1 MWWRRSSKIELA
13 QYVANQMANVLKNE
27 TIEDH
32 LKNARDAIAQLN
44 KYSKE
49 GAVLEEKDIESQIQR
64 FNLNIGYISFLND
77 LFDVKN
83 LKKIEDIKT
92 PNELNLYCERAATTN
107 LSQKVWDDLAKKSK
121 EGSQEIPECYIK
133 LRNKDKVVTDD
144 TIFKMSEILTISFKK
159 SFISLFKNEEYADQ
173 CEILN
178 SEFNRLKDILKNK
191 KKSTNATANEVRDVA
206 PPPSSAVTQE
216 QKIKSETVS
225 PPTPSTENTSFVE
238 KMKQKLNS
246 ASDRKKDPKPKS
258 QVNRPQPSS
267 KFNLILN
274 QFEGTVG
281 TNLNDTDLKHIGEN
295 PRARRLAIIDKQ
307 DNTPGSSRKT
317 P

>member
-1 MWWRRSSKIELA
+1 MWWRHSSKIELA

-32 LKNARDAIAQLN
+32 FKNAKEAIAQLN

-49 GAVLEEKDIESQIQR
+49 GAVLDPKDIESQIKR
-64 FNLNIGYISFLND
+64 FNLNIGYISYLSDLLNAE
-77 LFDVKN
+77 N
-83 LKKIEDIKT
+83 LEDIEDIKT

-107 LSQKVWDDLAKKSK
+107 LSQKVWGDLAEKSK
-121 EGSQEIPECYIK
+121 AGSQDVPECYIK
-133 LRNKDKVVTDD
+133 LRNKDKVVTDN
-144 TIFKMSEILTISFKK
+144 TIFKMSKILTISFKK
-159 SFISLFKNEEYADQ
+159 SFISLFENEEYADQ

-191 KKSTNATANEVRDVA
+191 KKSTNATTNEVRDVA

-216 QKIKSETVS
+216 QKIKSETVT

-246 ASDRKKDPKPKS
+246 ASDRKKDPMPKS
-258 QVNRPQPSS
+258 QANRPQPSS